1 MDINSNSMYKQALH
15 ICMMRVAAEV
25 KHFGFVAAS
34 NNTSGIVIPGQST
47 QHQHAGGASGVGA
60 VVNSLYSGGASTAAN
75 IYSSLQDASS
85 GMMGSNTALGTGT
98 SASVGVAAASRSL
111 DLLKTPMPMRDAAP
125 DNMYALN
132 ERIVAAESC
141 WFVAKVINMS

>member
-1 MDINSNSMYKQALH
+1 MYKQALH

-85 GMMGSNTALGTGT
+85 GMMGSNTA